1 MEIYL
6 IHFIFFKIAIDIEN
20 ESKQQNK
27 YLDGMVIMLLCV
39 CVCVFFYVKIQL
51 FKFQNYTTPTH
62 LLDWSKQLT
71 DFSSDH
77 IQ

>member
-39 CVCVFFYVKIQL
+39 CVFFNVEIHCLNSRIIQPL
-51 FKFQNYTTPTH
+51 PIFWIGLSN
-62 LLDWSKQLT
+62 
-71 DFSSDH
+71 
-77 IQ
+77 

>member
-39 CVCVFFYVKIQL
+39 CVFFNVEIQL

-62 LLDWSKQLT
+62 L
-71 DFSSDH
+71 
-77 IQ
+77 